1 MNSEGIQYSIMFKN
15 YNYFLDA
22 DVRDFINNHYTTR
35 FIVLIVEEKNT
46 SIKFSD
52 CFIPVSNLLMPKV
65 RKFYST
71 LLKIKLNRF

>member
-1 MNSEGIQYSIMFKN
+1 MFKN